1 MTDQSPWREERSN
14 AVAETTRARSD
25 TVERS
30 VRERF
35 ELLEPER
42 RRLALAVLE
51 KRSSRLDLAD
61 LAADV
66 AERERGSDATVRE
79 VRIDLHHAHLP
90 KLAAAGV
97 VDYDPAT
104 HTVAPT
110 AGDSETVDDLA
121 TAVRDTSPLAVELR
135 RRVLEYFDAAT
146 CRTAS
151 LDDLARYAVM
161 RLDGS
166 RDLSADRI
174 RIRLHHVDLP
184 KLAAADLIDYE
195 RQLVTVRTP
204 ENFE

>member
-1 MTDQSPWREERSN
+1 MTDQSSRRGEHSN
-14 AVAETTRARSD
+14 AVAETAYARSD

-35 ELLEPER
+35 ELLAPER

-51 KRSSRLDLAD
+51 ERSSRIDLAD

-66 AERERGSDATVRE
+66 AEREPDATVRE
-79 VRIDLHHAHLP
+79 VQIALHHAHLP

-104 HTVAPT
+104 RTIAPT
-110 AGDSETVDDLA
+110 ADDSETAADLA
-121 TAVRDTSPLAVELR
+121 MAVRDASPLAVELR

-151 LDDLARYAVM
+151 LDDLARYAAM

-166 RDLSADRI
+166 RDLSADRV

-184 KLAAADLIDYE
+184 KLAAAGLIDYE
-195 RQLVTVRTP
+195 LQFVTVKTP
-204 ENFE
+204 ENSG